1 MTANKY
7 AYRVT
12 VSALCLST
20 SVILCRFL
28 GFSPEYM
35 MLRFEMGILPIVL
48 VAHLYGAPYAGFCYL
63 GADLLG
69 ALIMGQAINP
79 LIALSKCLIG
89 VLLGF
94 FFHQKKL
101 SFWRATLAL
110 SVIAVLCEFLVM
122 LAIFHFYFGYPFL
135 YAMWCRVLTAALNL
149 PLRILCV
156 WLLGKLLTSSRGRIF
171 YEHFRDKEREKK
183 RFLTYAHSFQT
194 VTKPG
199 LSRINALLARL
210 DHPEQHLSCIH
221 VAGTNGKG
229 SVCAY
234 LTAALTSDGK
244 RVGTF
249 TSPNLVSPTERICI
263 SGKEIDRIELGELL
277 SSLAPTVADAE
288 RELGEKITQFEI
300 WTAAAFLYF
309 AREKCDYVVLEV
321 GMGGAFDAT
330 NAITHNAAAC
340 FTRIDL
346 DHTEYLGNTI
356 ADIAETK
363 AGIMKSESKTG
374 RVFTVPQEEAAQTVL
389 ARIAAEKNLALETA
403 MPLPGAGRCGLYEIA
418 MLGDTPVTL
427 ALGGIHQRENAAL
440 AVSVLRALGIS
451 ENAIRE
457 GLSSAVHRGRLEILR
472 QEPMLLYDG
481 AHNENGVRALIAS
494 LDTVDLYPTVIF
506 ACMKDKKIEGA
517 LKMLATRTNRFIFT
531 TVQNNE
537 RAESALALA
546 ERAAAIGIT
555 GETAETLETAL
566 SMLGE
571 KESAVIC
578 GSLYLYADLP
588 PVFLDRAKKAKIAA
602 EKA

>member
-20 SVILCRFL
+20 SIILCRFL

-69 ALIMGQAINP
+69 ALVMGQAINP
-79 LIALSKCLIG
+79 LIALCKCLIG

-101 SFWRATLAL
+101 SLLRSTVAL
-110 SVIAVLCEFLVM
+110 SFIAVVCEFFIM
-122 LAIFHFYFGYPFL
+122 LGIFYFYFGFPFL
-135 YAMWCRVLTAALNL
+135 YALWCRVLTAGLNL
-149 PLRILCV
+149 PVRILCV
-156 WLLGKLLTSSRGRIF
+156 WLLGKLLVSPRGRIF
-171 YEHFRDKEREKK
+171 YEHFKDKEREKK

-199 LSRINALLARL
+199 LSRISALLARL
-210 DHPEQHLSCIH
+210 GNPESKLSCIH

-234 LTAALTSDGK
+234 LTAALTAEGK

-249 TSPNLVSPTERICI
+249 TSPNLISPSERICI
-263 SGKEIDRIELGELL
+263 SGKEIDRLELGELL
-277 SSLAPTVADAE
+277 TSLAPVVADAE

-309 AREKCDYVVLEV
+309 AKMECDYVVLEV

-346 DHTEYLGNTI
+346 DHTEYLGDTVAEI
-356 ADIAETK
+356 AKTK
-363 AGIMKSESKTG
+363 AGIMKSESQTG
-374 RVFTVPQEEAAQTVL
+374 RVFTVPQMPEVEAEL
-389 ARIAAEKNLALETA
+389 ARVAQEKGLALETA
-403 MPLPGAGRCGLYEIA
+403 TPLEAAGRCGIYELA
-418 MLGDTPVTL
+418 VLGDIPVTL

-440 AVSVLRALGIS
+440 AASVLRALGVS

-457 GLSSAVHRGRLEILR
+457 GLTLARHRGRMEILR
-472 QEPMLLYDG
+472 EDPMLLYDG
-481 AHNENGVRALIAS
+481 AHNENGVRALIA
-494 LDTVDLYPTVIF
+494 TVDEIELRPTVIF
-506 ACMKDKKIEGA
+506 ACMKDKKIENA
-517 LKMLATRTNRFIFT
+517 LRLLASRAKRMIFT
-531 TVQNNE
+531 TVSGNE
-537 RAESALALA
+537 RAESAADLQK
-546 ERAAAIGIT
+546 RAAAIGIT
-555 GETAETLETAL
+555 GETAETLPSAL
-566 SMLGE
+566 AMLDDG
-571 KESAVIC
+571 ESAVIC

-588 PVFLDRAKKAKIAA
+588 AQLIRTESE
-602 EKA
+602 EKVTTV